1 MSSNNNAK
9 FAFWYLLSLVALIFM
24 ALSTG
29 QVIFQ
34 VINKYIPEF
43 VSHYGPVF
51 DTSILKFAISSLI
64 ISTPLYFIT
73 VRQIEQSLEE
83 KELPKDAAV
92 RRWLT
97 YFILLISSLV
107 VIIWLIMTINSF
119 LDGELTSKFLLKTL
133 TVVVISGLVF
143 SYYLY
148 DIRRSEV
155 KKKNPI
161 ILAYLITGL
170 ILTIGSLVTAF
181 WIGETP
187 AEARARRHDIEVLG
201 HFDQIS
207 ATIQN
212 YYAEQ
217 EKLPSNLDELKDQTP
232 YLNAA
237 ALKDPKTGES
247 YAYNKINDTQ
257 YELCATFEANNI
269 QTNNTYDYAYADRWP
284 HEKGYH
290 CLKQKVVND
299 PNAMP
304 LKAAPMMSR

>member
-9 FAFWYLLSLVALIFM
+9 FAFWYLLSLVALVFM

-43 VSHYGPVF
+43 TSHYGVVF
-51 DTSILKFAISSLI
+51 DSSILKFAISSLI
-64 ISTPLYFIT
+64 ISIPLYFFT
-73 VRQIEQSLEE
+73 AWQIEQSLEK
-83 KELPKDAAV
+83 KELPKDAPV

-107 VIIWLIMTINSF
+107 VIVWLIMTINSY
-119 LDGELTSKFLLKTL
+119 LEGELTSKFLLKTL
-133 TVVVISGLVF
+133 TVIVISGLAF

-148 DIRRSEV
+148 DIRRDEV

-161 ILAYLITGL
+161 ILAYLVVGL
-170 ILTIGSLVTAF
+170 LLTIGSLVTAF
-181 WIGETP
+181 YISETP

-207 ATIQN
+207 ATIQS
-212 YYAEQ
+212 YYNDN
-217 EKLPSNLDELKDQTP
+217 KRLPNSLDELKDQLP

-237 ALKDPKTGES
+237 ALQDPKTGDA
-247 YAYNKINDTQ
+247 YKYNKVDEAQ
-257 YELCATFEANNI
+257 YELCATFEADNT
-269 QTNNTYDYAYADRWP
+269 QPANTYDYAYSDRWP
-284 HEKGYH
+284 HGIGYH
-290 CLKQKVVND
+290 CLKQKVFTNPDEGV
-299 PNAMP
+299 
-304 LKAAPMMSR
+304 LKTVPMMSR